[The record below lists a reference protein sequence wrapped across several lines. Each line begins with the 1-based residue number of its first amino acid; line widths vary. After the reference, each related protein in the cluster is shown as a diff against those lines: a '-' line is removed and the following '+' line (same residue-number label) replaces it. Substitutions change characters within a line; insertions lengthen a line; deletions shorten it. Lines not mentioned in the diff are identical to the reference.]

1 MAPHKHLS
9 LQSQGSQCLL
19 QTSVD
24 SRHTHG
30 AHRYAGN
37 TIHTH
42 KNTKKKKKKGK
53 CKFIRCSS
61 SLQHLYW
68 IPWVTSQKEEGEI
81 MYLGLLLMDSEQP
94 GPACSHWVADAAVLP
109 VSGLHANVSPSSC
122 SSACFQHCRL
132 VVRSQLG

>member
-42 KNTKKKKKKGK
+42 KNTKKKKKKK
-53 CKFIRCSS
+53 ENA
-61 SLQHLYW
+61 SL
-68 IPWVTSQKEEGEI
+68 SG
-81 MYLGLLLMDSEQP
+81 
-94 GPACSHWVADAAVLP
+94 AVLHFNIYTGFHG
-109 VSGLHANVSPSSC
+109 SLLRKKRARSC
-122 SSACFQHCRL
+122 T
-132 VVRSQLG
+132 